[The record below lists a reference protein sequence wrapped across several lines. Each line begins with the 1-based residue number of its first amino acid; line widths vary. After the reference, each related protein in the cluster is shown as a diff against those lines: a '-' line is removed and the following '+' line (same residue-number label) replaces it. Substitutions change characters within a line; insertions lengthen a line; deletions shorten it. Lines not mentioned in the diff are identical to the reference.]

1 MIYIF
6 DMDGTLVDSN
16 ETIHEGIGPY
26 FEENG
31 IKYTL
36 EVKQKTVACGYL
48 GTAFF
53 MVNDYGLT
61 KSPYVI
67 CDELKAIT
75 TKAYEDRIPAKPYA
89 VELIKRLAKEGHR
102 LFVLSA
108 SPHTMIGPCL
118 KRLGIFN
125 CFEKIWSTEDFNLE
139 KNDIELFYNVA
150 SELSVN
156 PADIIIVEDSV
167 VPVRTAKS
175 VGMNVFAVYD
185 KQADTFKE
193 EIKKI
198 ADRYLN
204 DLSEF

>member
-16 ETIHEGIGPY
+16 EHIHKGIGPY
-26 FEENG
+26 FEEHG
-31 IKYTL
+31 IKYTT
-36 EVKQKTVACGYL
+36 EVQQKTVACGYL

-53 MVNDYGLT
+53 MVNEYGLK
-61 KSPYVI
+61 KSPQVI

-75 TKAYEDRIPAKPYA
+75 TKAYEDYIPAKPFA
-89 VELIKRLAKEGHR
+89 VDLIKRLSAEGHR
-102 LFVLSA
+102 LFILSA
-108 SPHTMIGPCL
+108 SPHTMIVPCL

-125 CFEKIWSTEDFNLE
+125 CFEKIWSTEDFRLD
-139 KNDIELFYNVA
+139 KKDMELFVSVA
-150 SELSVN
+150 KELNVN
-156 PADIIIVEDSV
+156 PAEITIIEDSI

-185 KQADTFKE
+185 KHAEIFKE
-193 EIKKI
+193 EMTKI
-198 ADRYLN
+198 ADRYLE

>member
-16 ETIHEGIGPY
+16 DHIHKGLGPY
-26 FEENG
+26 FENHG
-31 IKYTL
+31 IKYTV
-36 EVKQKTVACGYL
+36 EVQQTAAALGYM
-48 GTAFF
+48 GTAFY
-53 MVNDYGLT
+53 MANELGV
-61 KSPYVI
+61 KKEPQVI

-75 TKAYEDRIPAKPYA
+75 TKAYEDSIPAKPYA
-89 VELIKRLAKEGHR
+89 IDLVKKLSSEGHR

-108 SPHTMIGPCL
+108 SPHTMIAPCL

-125 CFEKIWSTEDFNLE
+125 CFEKIWSTEDFNLD
-139 KNDIELFYNVA
+139 KNDDELFIMVAKELNVDV
-150 SELSVN
+150 SM
-156 PADIIIVEDSV
+156 ITIVEDSI
-167 VPVRTAKS
+167 VPVKTAKR

-185 KQADTFKE
+185 KQADTFKDE
-193 EIKKI
+193 MKKI